1 MTKRSRRQVL
11 RLGALAAAGS
21 LAGCAALSGTGSDQ
35 PTGPTE
41 TPPGGT
47 PTDRPPTDTRTTA
60 PPGQQ
65 VDDWQ
70 YEPGDLGI
78 GEGGGSGGGKGGNAS
93 VSQTA
98 MATNA
103 ASSGSVGLA
112 AGGAKDVNTFRR
124 NVEEGYLP
132 IPSSLS
138 YEGLFYD
145 YYFDTGGDGTCDA
158 TFCPT
163 YAPAVSADPLAD
175 ETERYVTVG
184 LDSGLSQSEF
194 SRKKLNL
201 VVVLDV
207 SGSMTS
213 PFDEYYYDRFGN
225 RKEVEN
231 HTERPKVEVAK
242 DALVSLTEQLRP
254 GDRFGVVLY
263 NNRSTVAKPLN
274 PVAET
279 DMDAIREHI
288 REDVEAGGGTRL
300 SGGLTDAETLLSA
313 YADADQREWE
323 NRMIV
328 LTDAMPNL
336 GNTSEGGLEDTLEE
350 YAEDSMHA
358 TFVGVGVDFHTEIV
372 DGITSV
378 RGANY
383 YSVHSADEFE
393 QRVAEEFEYMVTPL
407 VYDLSLSLDAPEASV
422 AKVYGSTA
430 AEEATGDLV
439 TVNTLFPSP
448 KREGRAKGGV
458 VLVKVA
464 DAAAA
469 DLDLSA
475 SWETR
480 DGTRHQTTATVSI
493 PDRDPDYYANSGVHK
508 AVLLTRYADLLKSW
522 MIAEREG
529 DEAAPVS
536 AEEGIEPPADEDD
549 YDDRW
554 EQQSD
559 PLTVSAT
566 YRQRFDRFAAY
577 FRDEMADLG
586 DDRLEQELELLQKL
600 ASFEG

>member
-1 MTKRSRRQVL
+1 ML
-11 RLGALAAAGS
+11 RLSALVAASS
-21 LAGCAALSGTGSDQ
+21 LGGCASLSSTGSD
-35 PTGPTE
+35 PTTGR
-41 TPPGGT
+41 
-47 PTDRPPTDTRTTA
+47 PTDGPPNTDPPTDTRTTV
-60 PPGQQ
+60 PPAQQ
-65 VDDWQ
+65 IDDWQ
-70 YEPGDLGI
+70 YDPGDLGQ
-78 GEGGGSGGGKGGNAS
+78 GGGKTGGGGKGGN
-93 VSQTA
+93 VTMTGTP
-98 MATNA
+98 MATYQA
-103 ASSGSVGLA
+103 QSASGDVGLA
-112 AGGAKDVNTFRR
+112 AGGAKDVVTFRR
-124 NVEEGYLP
+124 NIEEGYLP
-132 IPSSLS
+132 IPSSIP

-145 YYFDTGGDGTCDA
+145 YYFDTGGTGDCDG
-158 TFCPT
+158 TFCPA
-163 YAPAVSADPLAD
+163 YSPAISEDPLAD

-184 LDSGLSQSEF
+184 LDSGLSQSAF

-207 SGSMTS
+207 SGSMS
-213 PFDEYYYDRFGN
+213 SSFDEYYYDRFGN
-225 RKEVEN
+225 KQEVEN
-231 HTERPKVEVAK
+231 HTDRPKIEVAK

-263 NNRSTVAKPLN
+263 NNQSTVAKPLN

-279 DMDAIREHI
+279 DMDAIRGHI
-288 REDVEAGGGTRL
+288 QEDIQAGGGTRL
-300 SGGLTDAETLLSA
+300 SGGLYDAEDLLA
-313 YADADQREWE
+313 EYADADQREWE

-358 TFVGVGVDFHTEIV
+358 TFVGIGVDFHTEIV

-480 DGTRHQTTATVSI
+480 DGTRRGTTATVSI
-493 PDRDPDYYANSGVHK
+493 PDREPDYYANSGVHK

-529 DEAAPVS
+529 DETAPVS

-549 YDDRW
+549 NDDRW
-554 EQQSD
+554 EQQST

-566 YRQRFDRFAAY
+566 YRQHFDRFAAY
-577 FRDEMADLG
+577 FQDEMAALG
-586 DDRLEQELELLQKL
+586 DDRLGQELDVLQKL